1 MIYLTKED
9 WNNLILSKLSE
20 QASFNEQFLEL
31 VKIHKTLHI
40 ITTKMYQPN
49 EENKSLINMVFIGG
63 MTLFHKYR
71 ICSDFSLKKYSS
83 DELYVLIGACIFIAQ
98 KSLNILIAR
107 LAFITKFIEQLILN
121 KEPTKKVIN
130 KELKEKIKN
139 KEMEI
144 LTTLGFNIDID
155 LPFSF
160 LNKAKKQISNSNF
173 LLNIDNVFKLLNIFM
188 SDSLILP
195 LSLYYTPNIITISCI
210 LALKQKYNLK
220 NINIKELISVSEYDL
235 DEKEIQDCVALIK
248 KIEVANTEF
257 YKNQKNKS
265 KIASNTNTV
274 ETKSMN
280 SDKASVTKVIPSI
293 NVNIN

>member
-31 VKIHKTLHI
+31 VKIHKTFHFFK
-40 ITTKMYQPN
+40 TKMYQPN
-49 EENKSLINMVFIGG
+49 EENKSLINMIFIGG

-83 DELYVLIGACIFIAQ
+83 EELYVLIGACIFIAQ

-220 NINIKELISVSEYDL
+220 NINIKELISLSEYNL

-265 KIASNTNTV
+265 KIASNANTV

>member
-1 MIYLTKED
+1 
-9 WNNLILSKLSE
+9 
-20 QASFNEQFLEL
+20 
-31 VKIHKTLHI
+31 
-40 ITTKMYQPN
+40 
-49 EENKSLINMVFIGG
+49 
-63 MTLFHKYR
+63 
-71 ICSDFSLKKYSS
+71 
-83 DELYVLIGACIFIAQ
+83 
-98 KSLNILIAR
+98 
-107 LAFITKFIEQLILN
+107 
-121 KEPTKKVIN
+121 
-130 KELKEKIKN
+130 
-139 KEMEI
+139 
-144 LTTLGFNIDID
+144 
-155 LPFSF
+155 
-160 LNKAKKQISNSNF
+160 
-173 LLNIDNVFKLLNIFM
+173 M

-235 DEKEIQDCVALIK
+235 NEKEIQDCVALIK

>member
-31 VKIHKTLHI
+31 VKIHKTFHFF
-40 ITTKMYQPN
+40 TTKMYQPN
-49 EENKSLINMVFIGG
+49 EGNKSLINMVFIGG

-83 DELYVLIGACIFIAQ
+83 EELYVLIGACIFIAQ

-121 KEPTKKVIN
+121 KEPTKKVVF

-160 LNKAKKQISNSNF
+160 LNKAKKQISNSNS

-265 KIASNTNTV
+265 KIASNANTV

>member
-31 VKIHKTLHI
+31 VKIHKTFHFF
-40 ITTKMYQPN
+40 TTKMYQPN
-49 EENKSLINMVFIGG
+49 EENKSLINMIFIGG

-83 DELYVLIGACIFIAQ
+83 EELYVLIGACIFIAQ

-265 KIASNTNTV
+265 KIASNANTV

>member
-31 VKIHKTLHI
+31 VKIHKTFHFF
-40 ITTKMYQPN
+40 TTKMYQPN
-49 EENKSLINMVFIGG
+49 EENKSLINMIFIGG

-83 DELYVLIGACIFIAQ
+83 EELYVLIGACIFIAQ
-98 KSLNILIAR
+98 KSLNILI
-107 LAFITKFIEQLILN
+107 
-121 KEPTKKVIN
+121 
-130 KELKEKIKN
+130 KEKIKN

-160 LNKAKKQISNSNF
+160 LNKAKKQISNSNS

-265 KIASNTNTV
+265 KIASNANTV